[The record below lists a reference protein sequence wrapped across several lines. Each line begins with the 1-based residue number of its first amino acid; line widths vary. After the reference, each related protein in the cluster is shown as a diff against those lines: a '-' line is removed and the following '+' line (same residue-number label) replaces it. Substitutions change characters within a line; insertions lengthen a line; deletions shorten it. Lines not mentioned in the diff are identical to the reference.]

1 MRVFGRLVQSPHGTG
16 GARLVLGLGAVSV
29 WLVLAAV
36 VGALTIGG
44 DSEDASLATDG
55 VVEVDPSTGLPVE
68 QGPGAGP
75 PAAATQDGTAPQP
88 QVDSVTGQTVQPG
101 APGAVGAPGAPA
113 APGQPAGPAQPA
125 PGSAPTGASPAAPS
139 RGDRTG
145 VTASEIG
152 VGVHAPVTINGAPI
166 NLSEDPLKGLRTY
179 VEFLNRNGG
188 INGRKIKL
196 EIADDR
202 FDTAGAQAAADQL
215 VNSRRNFVV
224 SGTLGIDQIA
234 VVAAE
239 AARRGVPYTAAG
251 GSEEVPI
258 PAMYQLGTSY
268 TTHALE
274 LADYIA
280 ADPSLRGK
288 RVGVVVSD
296 SEYIRPVAD
305 TFVRRLKELGQTVST
320 VVAAQKP
327 QQNPDYNGYILRLRQ
342 ARTEVFVPLT
352 DPLTTSQMVQRC
364 AAGAACGWRYTFSN
378 FAHDTDTALALMA
391 PTWAN
396 QKVRGLSGA
405 CYYLAPEVDGRRCGA
420 MRTARDQYIAIN
432 GEGDWRENGS
442 GASFGYQIVGFL
454 KGALAA
460 PGADLT
466 RERFR
471 AALADTVGYA
481 DVITSPITFR
491 GSKNRMH
498 GSELMTVLEAQ
509 QNNRYRMVTPGFVE
523 DF

>member
-1 MRVFGRLVQSPHGTG
+1 MSVWRQVRDPRGAG

-36 VGALTIGG
+36 VGALTVGG
-44 DSEDASLATDG
+44 ASGDAEVGTDS
-55 VVEVDPSTGLPVE
+55 VVAVDPGTGLPVE
-68 QGPGAGP
+68 QGQEAAPGA
-75 PAAATQDGTAPQP
+75 ATDAEAGAAPQA
-88 QVDSVTGQTVQPG
+88 QVDPVTGQPL
-101 APGAVGAPGAPA
+101 APGAPGAPA
-113 APGQPAGPAQPA
+113 VPGAPGQAAGPAQPGVKSGPA
-125 PGSAPTGASPAAPS
+125 GRAPAAPS
-139 RGDRTG
+139 GGDRTG

-152 VGVHAPVTINGAPI
+152 VGVHAPLTINGVPL
-166 NLSEDPLKGLRTY
+166 NLSEDPLKGVRTY
-179 VEFLNRNGG
+179 VDFINRNGG
-188 INGRKIKL
+188 VNGRKIRL
-196 EIADDR
+196 EVADDR
-202 FDTAGAQAAADQL
+202 FETAGGQAAADQL
-215 VNSRRNFVV
+215 VNGRRNFVV

-234 VVAAE
+234 IVAAE

-251 GSEEVPI
+251 GAEEAPI

-274 LADYIA
+274 LAEYIA

-288 RVGVVVSD
+288 RVGVVVAD

-305 TFVRRLKELGQTVST
+305 SFVRRMKELGQTIST

-327 QQNPDYNGYILRLRQ
+327 QQNPDYSGYILRLRQ
-342 ARTEVFVPLT
+342 ADTEVYVPFT
-352 DPLTTSQMVQRC
+352 EPLTTSQIVQRC

-378 FAHDTDTALALMA
+378 FAHDSDTALALLT
-391 PTWAN
+391 PTWAR

-405 CYYLAPEVDGRRCGA
+405 CYYLAPEVDGKRCGA
-420 MRTARDQYIAIN
+420 MRSARDQYIAIN
-432 GEGDWRENGS
+432 GEADWRENGS

-471 AALADTVGYA
+471 GALANTVGYA
-481 DVITSPITFR
+481 DVVSSPITFR

-509 QNNRYRMVTPGFVE
+509 ENNRYRMISPGFVE
-523 DF
+523 EF